1 MKKILALLL
10 LAILILFW
18 LAPAKTEVNEEQDF
32 VLGIKLDKTSYGLSE
47 SVTII
52 LTITNMTN
60 SYRELTFNTA
70 QVYNYIIYKDSKAIY
85 NWALGRMFAD
95 VITTLKFSPN
105 ETKSYLE
112 KWDMKDNAGSMVK
125 EGVYKIE
132 FSLKTSNS
140 LKGSNLLTSI
150 EFVIG
155 NVSFEPVFKDVSDY
169 FIAKHL
175 GVLFNRGI
183 VKGYPDGTFKGDR
196 TLSRAEAAALIV
208 RIIKGNSVGPFDKN
222 TFIDVTHQ
230 HWAFNYVEYVAR
242 NELMEG
248 KTMDTFEPNTPVTRA
263 EFVRMV
269 ALAFAIV
276 PQYEIIP
283 SPFADVPE
291 SFPGERLIVGAFN
304 QGVIIGKEVKN
315 NKLYFYPDDTLKR
328 SEAILIIGRAIEI
341 TGG

>member
-1 MKKILALLL
+1 MKKILAFV
-10 LAILILFW
+10 LIMMFLFW
-18 LAPAKTEVNEEQDF
+18 FAPVKSQINEEQDF
-32 VLGIKLDKTSYGLSE
+32 VLGIKLDKTSYSLGE
-47 SVTII
+47 SMTIV
-52 LTITNMTN
+52 LTITNITN
-60 SYRELTFNTA
+60 SYKELTFHNA
-70 QVYNYIIYKDSKAIY
+70 QVYNYIVCKEGKIIY

-112 KWDMKDNAGSMVK
+112 KWNMKDNAGNTVK

-132 FSLKTSNS
+132 FSIKTGNFP
-140 LKGSNLLTSI
+140 KGSNLSTST
-150 EFVIG
+150 EFVVG
-155 NVSFEPVFKDVSDY
+155 NVSFEPVFKDVKDY

-175 GVLFNRGI
+175 EVLFNRGI

-196 TLSRAEAAALIV
+196 TLSRAEAAALVV
-208 RIIKGNSVGPFDKN
+208 RIIKGNSVGSFNKN
-222 TFIDVTHQ
+222 TFIDVTRQ
-230 HWAFNYVEYVAR
+230 HWAFDYVEYVAR
-242 NELMEG
+242 NDLMEG
-248 KTMDTFEPNTPVTRA
+248 KTTNTFEPNTPVTRA

-291 SFPGERLIVGAFN
+291 SYPGERLIVGAFN
-304 QGVIIGKEVKN
+304 QGVIIGKEVKDS
-315 NKLYFYPDDTLKR
+315 KLYFYPNDALKR